1 MFSGKVA
8 RALANHHHYLAQ
20 NTRKKSKHPLDDSTL
35 SPTSILGLP
44 PLDIKIQEM
53 YNVPLPES
61 HPLFREALTKPGALD
76 ESDLHRWKAEP
87 PFVED
92 EDMTDPY
99 SDRYHRF
106 TQNLASVL
114 HGVRLREQRE
124 RDVLRRAEFTN
135 NGTAAGMAALCEEV
149 VYLLSSWERVKVLDI
164 YDQYHHSREYVMHQ
178 HYLQWQARTVYHLYH
193 LKFLN

>member
-1 MFSGKVA
+1 MCRYPKATLCSVKPSPNPVPSMKVTCTAGK
-8 RALANHHHYLAQ
+8 RNLHLW
-20 NTRKKSKHPLDDSTL
+20 RMRTL
-35 SPTSILGLP
+35 
-44 PLDIKIQEM
+44 
-53 YNVPLPES
+53 
-61 HPLFREALTKPGALD
+61 
-76 ESDLHRWKAEP
+76 
-87 PFVED
+87 
-92 EDMTDPY
+92 TDPY